1 MKTTN
6 ASRILTAGLSRRA
19 FVGASL
25 ASAATLVLAGCNS
38 GSGSADGSA
47 SDSKAASGEKTK
59 ITFCLDY
66 TPNTNHTGIYV
77 AQSKGFFAD
86 EGLDVEIVQP
96 ADGTAEGAI
105 GTGQAQL
112 GVSYQDYLAAA
123 YDAGNTGLTAVAA
136 VIQHNTSG
144 IMSRA
149 EDGITHAALMEDHV
163 YTTWDMAVE
172 QATIKQIMTTD
183 GGDFSKLKM
192 VPFTVDDEVQ
202 GLKANMFDC
211 VWVYE
216 GWAVQNA
223 AVQDYPVNYFS
234 FKDMDD
240 VFDFYT
246 PVLAANNDFMKSN
259 PDAVKAFL
267 RAAKKGYEFAVEH
280 PRTPPRSCATRC
292 PSLTPRSSRPA
303 PSSWLASTPPT
314 PPAGAPSTASA
325 GPRTSSGS
333 TTTIWSRTS
342 WTSTPALTP
351 PTWPSPNG
359 REDRHARP
367 RGERP
372 HPGVGRGLRRRA
384 PREPAR

>member
-38 GSGSADGSA
+38 GSGSA

-77 AQSKGFFAD
+77 AQNKGFFAD
-86 EGLDVEIVQP
+86 EGLEVE
-96 ADGTAEGAI
+96 A
-105 GTGQAQL
+105 GQAQL

-280 PRTPPRSCATRC
+280 PEDAAQILCDEVPELDSALVEASAKYLADQYTAD
-292 PSLTPRSSRPA
+292 A
-303 PSSWLASTPPT
+303 SSWGVIDGKRWAAYFQWLNDNDLVENKLDVNAGFDTSYLA
-314 PPAGAPSTASA
+314 
-325 GPRTSSGS
+325 
-333 TTTIWSRTS
+333 
-342 WTSTPALTP
+342 
-351 PTWPSPNG
+351 
-359 REDRHARP
+359 
-367 RGERP
+367 
-372 HPGVGRGLRRRA
+372 
-384 PREPAR
+384 

>member
-1 MKTTN
+1 
-6 ASRILTAGLSRRA
+6 
-19 FVGASL
+19 
-25 ASAATLVLAGCNS
+25 
-38 GSGSADGSA
+38 
-47 SDSKAASGEKTK
+47 
-59 ITFCLDY
+59 
-66 TPNTNHTGIYV
+66 
-77 AQSKGFFAD
+77 
-86 EGLDVEIVQP
+86 
-96 ADGTAEGAI
+96 
-105 GTGQAQL
+105 
-112 GVSYQDYLAAA
+112 
-123 YDAGNTGLTAVAA
+123 
-136 VIQHNTSG
+136 
-144 IMSRA
+144 MSRA

-172 QATIKQIMTTD
+172 QATIKQVMTTD

-280 PRTPPRSCATRC
+280 PEDAAQILCDEVPELDSALVEASAKFLAGQYTAD
-292 PSLTPRSSRPA
+292 A
-303 PSSWLASTPPT
+303 SSWGAIDGKRWAAYFQWLNDNDLVENKLDVNAGFDTSYLA
-314 PPAGAPSTASA
+314 
-325 GPRTSSGS
+325 
-333 TTTIWSRTS
+333 
-342 WTSTPALTP
+342 
-351 PTWPSPNG
+351 
-359 REDRHARP
+359 
-367 RGERP
+367 
-372 HPGVGRGLRRRA
+372 
-384 PREPAR
+384 

>member
-1 MKTTN
+1 MKKTN
-6 ASRILTAGLSRRA
+6 NVLTAGISRRA
-19 FVGASL
+19 FLGGSFAT
-25 ASAATLVLAGCNS
+25 AATLVLAGCNS
-38 GSGSADGSA
+38 GNGGSADGA
-47 SDSKAASGEKTK
+47 ATGDSKAASGEKTK

-77 AQSKGFFAD
+77 AKNKGFFAD

-105 GTGQAQL
+105 GAGQAQL

-123 YDAGNTGLTAVAA
+123 FDAGNSNLTAVAA

-144 IMSRA
+144 IMSRQ

-172 QATIKQIMTTD
+172 QATIKQIMETD

-223 AVQDYPVNYFS
+223 AIQDYPVNYFS

-246 PVLAANNDFMKSN
+246 PVLAANNDFMKDN
-259 PDAVKAFL
+259 PDAVRAFL

-280 PRTPPRSCATRC
+280 PEDAAQILCEEVPELDSA
-292 PSLTPRSSRPA
+292 LVE
-303 PSSWLASTPPT
+303 
-314 PPAGAPSTASA
+314 ASA
-325 GPRTSSGS
+325 KFLAGQYTADAEKWGVIDGKRWAAYFQWLNDNSLVKNKLDVNAGFDTSYL
-333 TTTIWSRTS
+333 
-342 WTSTPALTP
+342 A
-351 PTWPSPNG
+351 
-359 REDRHARP
+359 
-367 RGERP
+367 
-372 HPGVGRGLRRRA
+372 
-384 PREPAR
+384 

>member
-38 GSGSADGSA
+38 GSGSSNGAA

-77 AQSKGFFAD
+77 AQNKGFFAD
-86 EGLDVEIVQP
+86 EGLEVEIVQP

-267 RAAKKGYEFAVEH
+267 RAVKKGYEFAVEH
-280 PRTPPRSCATRC
+280 PEDAAQILCDEVPELDSALVEASAKYLANQYTAD
-292 PSLTPRSSRPA
+292 A
-303 PSSWLASTPPT
+303 SSWGVIDGKRWAAYFQWLNDNDLVENKLDVNAGFDTSYLA
-314 PPAGAPSTASA
+314 
-325 GPRTSSGS
+325 
-333 TTTIWSRTS
+333 
-342 WTSTPALTP
+342 
-351 PTWPSPNG
+351 
-359 REDRHARP
+359 
-367 RGERP
+367 
-372 HPGVGRGLRRRA
+372 
-384 PREPAR
+384 